1 MDGVYLRLKEELFDL
16 LAMLKEKES
25 NEVIGYLARLKYEDS
40 VNKDNSKIEESFFQ
54 TQKFS
59 LPSLSNNKGKEINEI
74 TYQLANYISTFPVF
88 DNYKKFYN
96 ILSPQ
101 LQGLLYYFKYKEFK
115 KEDMVYDHGENTKNI
130 YIIVCGKVEHKQYKS
145 PTFLRNLLLK
155 VKKMN
160 LDIII
165 SHLLK
170 ADMDYLFRCSKKE
183 NPEQIVNIINKIKTS
198 GLGEDL
204 ILKLLEEKYL
214 LPKTSTYSTPGD
226 IFGLDEVVSET
237 RKTHL
242 DTTAKALTPLHVLYV
257 DKHHFLRFLG
267 RNLINSLSEKYEYM
281 ETILP
286 CMKDSYKAKLLL
298 RRVRHLV

>member
-1 MDGVYLRLKEELFDL
+1 MDGVYQRLKEELFDL
-16 LAMLKEKES
+16 LAMLREKDI
-25 NEVIGYLARLKYEDS
+25 NDVIGYLARLKYEES
-40 VNKDNSKIEESFFQ
+40 GSKENSKIETSFFQ
-54 TQKFS
+54 TQKLA
-59 LPSLSNNKGKEINEI
+59 LPTISKTKEINEI

-88 DNYKKFYN
+88 ENYKKFYN

-115 KEDMVYDHGENTKNI
+115 KNDMVYDHGENTKNI

-145 PTFLRNLLLK
+145 PNYLRSLLLK

-160 LDIII
+160 LERII

-170 ADMDYLFRCSKKE
+170 TDMDSLFRSAKKE
-183 NPEQIVNIINKIKTS
+183 NPDLIINIINKIKTS
-198 GLGEDL
+198 ALGEDL
-204 ILKLLEEKYL
+204 ISKLLEEKYL

-242 DTTAKALTPLHVLYV
+242 DTTAKALSPLHVLYV
-257 DKHHFLRFLG
+257 DKNHFLRFLG
-267 RNLINSLSEKYEYM
+267 RNLINSLSDKYEYM
-281 ETILP
+281 ERILP

>member
-1 MDGVYLRLKEELFDL
+1 MEGVYQRLKEELFDL
-16 LAMLKEKES
+16 LAMLREKDI
-25 NEVIGYLARLKYEDS
+25 NDVIGYLARLKYEES
-40 VNKDNSKIEESFFQ
+40 GSKENSKIETSFFQ
-54 TQKFS
+54 TQKLA
-59 LPSLSNNKGKEINEI
+59 LPTISKTKEINEI

-88 DNYKKFYN
+88 ENYKKFYN

-115 KEDMVYDHGENTKNI
+115 KNDMVYDHGENTKNI
-130 YIIVCGKVEHKQYKS
+130 YIIVCGKVEHKQYKC
-145 PTFLRNLLLK
+145 PNYLRSLLLK

-160 LDIII
+160 LERII

-170 ADMDYLFRCSKKE
+170 TDMDSLFRISKKE
-183 NPEQIVNIINKIKTS
+183 NPDLIINIINKIKTS
-198 GLGEDL
+198 ALGEDL
-204 ILKLLEEKYL
+204 ISKLLEEKYL

-242 DTTAKALTPLHVLYV
+242 DTTAKALSPLHVLYV
-257 DKHHFLRFLG
+257 DKNHFLRFLG
-267 RNLINSLSEKYEYM
+267 RNLINSLSDKYEYM
-281 ETILP
+281 ERILP

>member
-40 VNKDNSKIEESFFQ
+40 VSKDNSKIEGSFFQ

-130 YIIVCGKVEHKQYKS
+130 YIIVCRKVEHKQYKS
-145 PTFLRNLLLK
+145 PTFLRNLLNQES
-155 VKKMN
+155 VF
-160 LDIII
+160 
-165 SHLLK
+165 
-170 ADMDYLFRCSKKE
+170 A
-183 NPEQIVNIINKIKTS
+183 
-198 GLGEDL
+198 
-204 ILKLLEEKYL
+204 
-214 LPKTSTYSTPGD
+214 
-226 IFGLDEVVSET
+226 
-237 RKTHL
+237 
-242 DTTAKALTPLHVLYV
+242 A
-257 DKHHFLRFLG
+257 
-267 RNLINSLSEKYEYM
+267 
-281 ETILP
+281 
-286 CMKDSYKAKLLL
+286 
-298 RRVRHLV
+298 

>member
-1 MDGVYLRLKEELFDL
+1 MDGVYQRLKEELFDL
-16 LAMLKEKES
+16 LAMLREKDI
-25 NEVIGYLARLKYEDS
+25 NDVIGYLARLKYEENGS
-40 VNKDNSKIEESFFQ
+40 KENNKIETSFFQ
-54 TQKFS
+54 TQKLA
-59 LPSLSNNKGKEINEI
+59 LPTISKTKEINEI

-88 DNYKKFYN
+88 ENYKKFYN

-115 KEDMVYDHGENTKNI
+115 QNDMVYDHGENTKNI
-130 YIIVCGKVEHKQYKS
+130 YIIVCGKVEHKQYKC
-145 PTFLRNLLLK
+145 PNYLRSLLLK

-160 LDIII
+160 LERII

-170 ADMDYLFRCSKKE
+170 TDMDSLFRISKKE
-183 NPEQIVNIINKIKTS
+183 NPDLILNIINKIKTS
-198 GLGEDL
+198 SLGEDL
-204 ILKLLEEKYL
+204 ISKLLEEKYL

-237 RKTHL
+237 RKTRL

-257 DKHHFLRFLG
+257 DKNHFLRFLG
-267 RNLINSLSEKYEYM
+267 RNLINSLSDKYEYM
-281 ETILP
+281 ERILP

-298 RRVRHLV
+298 RRVRNLV

>member
-1 MDGVYLRLKEELFDL
+1 MDGVYQRLKEELFDL
-16 LAMLKEKES
+16 LAMLREKDI
-25 NEVIGYLARLKYEDS
+25 NDVIGYLARLKYEES
-40 VNKDNSKIEESFFQ
+40 GSKENSKIETSFFQ
-54 TQKFS
+54 TQKLA
-59 LPSLSNNKGKEINEI
+59 LPTISKTKEINEI

-88 DNYKKFYN
+88 ENYKKFYN

-115 KEDMVYDHGENTKNI
+115 KNDMVYDHGENTKNI
-130 YIIVCGKVEHKQYKS
+130 YIIVCGKVEHKQYKC
-145 PTFLRNLLLK
+145 PNYLRNLLLK

-160 LDIII
+160 LDRII

-170 ADMDYLFRCSKKE
+170 TDMDSLFRSAKKE
-183 NPEQIVNIINKIKTS
+183 NPDLIINIINKIKTS
-198 GLGEDL
+198 ALGEDL
-204 ILKLLEEKYL
+204 ISKLLEEKYL
-214 LPKTSTYSTPGD
+214 LPKTSIYSTPGD

-242 DTTAKALTPLHVLYV
+242 DTTAKALSPLHVLYV
-257 DKHHFLRFLG
+257 DKNHFLRFLG
-267 RNLINSLSEKYEYM
+267 RNLINSLSDKYEYM
-281 ETILP
+281 ERILP

>member
-1 MDGVYLRLKEELFDL
+1 MDGVYQRLKEELFDL
-16 LAMLKEKES
+16 LAMLREKDI
-25 NEVIGYLARLKYEDS
+25 NDVIGYLARLKYEES
-40 VNKDNSKIEESFFQ
+40 GSKENSKIETSFFQ
-54 TQKFS
+54 TQKLA
-59 LPSLSNNKGKEINEI
+59 LPTISKTKEINEI

-88 DNYKKFYN
+88 ENYKKFYN

-115 KEDMVYDHGENTKNI
+115 KNDMVYDHGENTKNI
-130 YIIVCGKVEHKQYKS
+130 YIIVCGKVEHKQYKC
-145 PTFLRNLLLK
+145 PNYLRSLLLK

-160 LDIII
+160 LERII

-170 ADMDYLFRCSKKE
+170 TDMDSLFRGAKKE
-183 NPEQIVNIINKIKTS
+183 NPDLILNIINKIKTS
-198 GLGEDL
+198 ALGEDL
-204 ILKLLEEKYL
+204 ISKLLEEKYL

-242 DTTAKALTPLHVLYV
+242 DTTAKALSPLHVLYV
-257 DKHHFLRFLG
+257 DKNHFLRFLG
-267 RNLINSLSEKYEYM
+267 RNLINSLSDKYEYM
-281 ETILP
+281 ERILP

-298 RRVRHLV
+298 RRVRNLV

>member
-1 MDGVYLRLKEELFDL
+1 MDGVYQRLKEELFDL
-16 LAMLKEKES
+16 LAMLREKDI
-25 NEVIGYLARLKYEDS
+25 NDVIGYLARLKYEES
-40 VNKDNSKIEESFFQ
+40 GSKENSKIETSFFQ
-54 TQKFS
+54 TQKLA
-59 LPSLSNNKGKEINEI
+59 LPTIIKTKEINEI

-88 DNYKKFYN
+88 ENYKKFYN

-115 KEDMVYDHGENTKNI
+115 KNDMVYDHGENTKNI
-130 YIIVCGKVEHKQYKS
+130 YIIVCGKVEHKQYKC
-145 PTFLRNLLLK
+145 PNYLRSLLLK

-160 LDIII
+160 LERII

-170 ADMDYLFRCSKKE
+170 TDMDSLFRGAKKE
-183 NPEQIVNIINKIKTS
+183 NPDLILNIINKIKTS
-198 GLGEDL
+198 ALGEDL
-204 ILKLLEEKYL
+204 ISKLLEEKYL

-242 DTTAKALTPLHVLYV
+242 DTTAKALSPLHVLYV
-257 DKHHFLRFLG
+257 DKNHFLRFLG
-267 RNLINSLSEKYEYM
+267 RNLINSLSDKYEYM
-281 ETILP
+281 ERILP

-298 RRVRHLV
+298 RRVRNLV

>member
-1 MDGVYLRLKEELFDL
+1 MDGVYQRLKEELFDL
-16 LAMLKEKES
+16 LAMLREKDI
-25 NEVIGYLARLKYEDS
+25 NDVIGYLARLKYEES
-40 VNKDNSKIEESFFQ
+40 GSKENSKIETSFFQ
-54 TQKFS
+54 TQKLA
-59 LPSLSNNKGKEINEI
+59 LPTISKTKEINEI

-88 DNYKKFYN
+88 ENYKKFYN

-115 KEDMVYDHGENTKNI
+115 QNDMVYDHGENTKNI
-130 YIIVCGKVEHKQYKS
+130 YIIVCGKVEHKQYKC
-145 PTFLRNLLLK
+145 PNYLRSLLLK

-160 LDIII
+160 LERII

-170 ADMDYLFRCSKKE
+170 TDMDSLFRISKKE
-183 NPEQIVNIINKIKTS
+183 NPDLILNIINKIKTS
-198 GLGEDL
+198 SLGEDL
-204 ILKLLEEKYL
+204 ISKLLEEKYL

-242 DTTAKALTPLHVLYV
+242 DTTAKALSPLHVLYV
-257 DKHHFLRFLG
+257 DKNHFLRFLG
-267 RNLINSLSEKYEYM
+267 RNLINSLSDKYEYM
-281 ETILP
+281 ERILP

>member
-1 MDGVYLRLKEELFDL
+1 MDGVYQRLKEELFDL
-16 LAMLKEKES
+16 LAMLREKDI
-25 NEVIGYLARLKYEDS
+25 NDVIGYLARLKYEES
-40 VNKDNSKIEESFFQ
+40 GSKENSKIETSFFQ
-54 TQKFS
+54 TQKLA
-59 LPSLSNNKGKEINEI
+59 LPTISKTKEINEI

-88 DNYKKFYN
+88 ENYKKFYN

-115 KEDMVYDHGENTKNI
+115 KNDMVYDHGENTKNI
-130 YIIVCGKVEHKQYKS
+130 YIIVCGKVEHKQYKC
-145 PTFLRNLLLK
+145 PNYLRSLLLK

-160 LDIII
+160 LERII

-170 ADMDYLFRCSKKE
+170 TDMDSLFRSAKKE
-183 NPEQIVNIINKIKTS
+183 NPDLIINIINKIKTS
-198 GLGEDL
+198 ALGEDL
-204 ILKLLEEKYL
+204 ISKLLEEKYL

-242 DTTAKALTPLHVLYV
+242 DTTAKALSPLHVLYV
-257 DKHHFLRFLG
+257 DKNHFLRFLG
-267 RNLINSLSEKYEYM
+267 RNLINSLSDKYEYM
-281 ETILP
+281 ERILP

-298 RRVRHLV
+298 RRVRNLV

>member
-1 MDGVYLRLKEELFDL
+1 M
-16 LAMLKEKES
+16 
-25 NEVIGYLARLKYEDS
+25 
-40 VNKDNSKIEESFFQ
+40 
-54 TQKFS
+54 
-59 LPSLSNNKGKEINEI
+59 
-74 TYQLANYISTFPVF
+74 F